1 MYIFTILGDSLTEAE
16 EDFDPLMI
24 KSRHVRWTLSR
35 ACRCNW
41 GCKLLFLSLLFLLMT
56 TGIIIASIVSGPMMS
71 ASKNAEASD
80 SSSIVYNTT
89 DSPVVILTT
98 EASSK
103 PRTMCSFLDDH
114 VYLLI
119 LGVYF

>member
-1 MYIFTILGDSLTEAE
+1 MDPRYKTIQATPVSPALGAE
-16 EDFDPLMI
+16 I
-24 KSRHVRWTLSR
+24 
-35 ACRCNW
+35 
-41 GCKLLFLSLLFLLMT
+41 G
-56 TGIIIASIVSGPMMS
+56 GIDIASIVSGPMMS

-98 EASSK
+98 EASPK